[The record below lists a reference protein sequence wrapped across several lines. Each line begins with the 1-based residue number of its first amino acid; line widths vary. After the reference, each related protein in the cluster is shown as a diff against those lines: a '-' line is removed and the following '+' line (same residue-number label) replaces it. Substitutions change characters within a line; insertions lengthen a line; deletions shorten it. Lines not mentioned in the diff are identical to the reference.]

1 MTTGEDFTHPRT
13 VEDAATIGL
22 QLAKEGEYAGYYQ
35 ALMDMTGSGL
45 AGQIPTPEGLVL
57 KALYHQSREGR
68 GAADMRQDSAL
79 KEIAEVYNNELGD
92 QVTPVAIEG
101 LGLLLSRTR
110 RPIEQD
116 LIAGAL
122 EAAGRK
128 LRQSGY
134 VEGK

>member
-1 MTTGEDFTHPRT
+1 M
-13 VEDAATIGL
+13 
-22 QLAKEGEYAGYYQ
+22 
-35 ALMDMTGSGL
+35 
-45 AGQIPTPEGLVL
+45 L

-79 KEIAEVYNNELGD
+79 REIVEVYSNELGD

-110 RPIEQD
+110 RPIEQE
-116 LIAGAL
+116 LIASAL
-122 EAAGRK
+122 LAAGRK
-128 LRQSGY
+128 LQQSGY